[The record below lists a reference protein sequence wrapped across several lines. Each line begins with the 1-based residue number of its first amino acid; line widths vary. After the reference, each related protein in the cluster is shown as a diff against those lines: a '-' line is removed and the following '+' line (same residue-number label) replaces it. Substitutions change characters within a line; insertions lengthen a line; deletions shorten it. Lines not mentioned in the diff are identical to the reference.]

1 LTNVGL
7 YILQLI
13 DPEVSKVTEANF
25 GAFLKEKF
33 KFLKLDGPDDP
44 FESEDL
50 IAPRIPG
57 NAICQEV
64 IKSEQEVSD

>member
-7 YILQLI
+7 FILKLI
-13 DPEVSKVTEANF
+13 DPEVSKLTEANF

-33 KFLKLDGPDDP
+33 TFLKLQGPDDP

-50 IAPRIPG
+50 IAPRISG
-57 NAICQEV
+57 NAICQ
-64 IKSEQEVSD
+64 